1 MPMAKL
7 YIFNMKKSNY
17 ISTSH
22 LNNITDNKLKR
33 PNWIKVKAPI
43 SINYQN
49 TKKLID
55 SLKLN
60 TVCQEAACPNIGEC
74 WERKHAT
81 VMILGRVCTRKCT
94 FCNIATGNPN
104 NVDHD
109 EPKKLAIAVA
119 ELKLKHV
126 VITSVDRDDLKDG
139 GAQHFAE
146 CISNIRLL
154 DKKVTIEILTPD
166 FQRKQKAL
174 KIITDA
180 APDVFNHNLET
191 VPRIYKEV
199 RKGASFNHSLKLLKN
214 IKVMNKNIWTKSGIM
229 VGLGEKIDEILE
241 VMLAMRNAK
250 VDFLTIGQYL
260 QPSSLHHKLV
270 KYYDLSE
277 FKYLEDKAWK
287 MGFKMVSSSPLTRS
301 SYHADSDFEKLRQRF
316 G

>member
-1 MPMAKL
+1 MLTEKL
-7 YIFNMKKSNY
+7 YTFNMKKSNY

-43 SINYQN
+43 SINYKN
-49 TKKLID
+49 TKRLID

-81 VMILGRVCTRKCT
+81 VMILGRVCTRNCT
-94 FCNIATGNPN
+94 FCHIATGNPN

-166 FQRKQKAL
+166 FQRKQNAL

-180 APDVFNHNLET
+180 VPDVFNHNLET

-229 VGLGEKIDEILE
+229 VGLGEKINEILE

-270 KYYDLSE
+270 KYYNLSE
-277 FKYLEDKAWK
+277 FKYLEDKAWD